1 MTVDTSTREK
11 EINRVTLVGF
21 VVNLILSAAKLAAG
35 ILGRS
40 GAMVADAIH
49 SFSDMATDIVVIVF
63 ARISSKPKDDGH
75 DYGHGKY
82 ETLAT
87 IIISLALAAVGIGI
101 LSSSIGSIRTILE
114 GGTLPR
120 PGAVALVAAVVSIV
134 AKEILYR
141 YTVRVGRRIDSPSVI
156 ANAWHHRSDALSS
169 LGTLAGI
176 GCAYFLGEK
185 WRIADPI
192 AALLVAVFI
201 FKIALDLIR
210 TGLGELLEKSLPA
223 DVEQEILS
231 IVTANPEIRSPHNLR
246 TRRIGASI
254 AIEVHVRVD
263 GAMSVAHSHALTV
276 DIEHRLRA
284 RFGAGTRQQRRTPAP
299 PRDAPPP
306 REGSPARQHLR
317 DGSSARRDL
326 RSTGPPLDG
335 PTRPRTTA
343 FPHDSTPFA
352 GTSRRPHENPHDGP
366 TKTRTT
372 APRTWHGVWVFT
384 AREESFLRRRQSDEK
399 RKKFGFSE
407 KNTYLATQNV
417 CRTPVSERA
426 KAHKDK
432 TINTK
437 KDCLSEENSTLSN

>member
-11 EINRVTLVGF
+11 EIYRVTLVGF

-231 IVTANPEIRSPHNLR
+231 IVTTNPEIRSPHNLR

-284 RFGAGTRQQRRTPAP
+284 RFGAGTMIAIHV
-299 PRDAPPP
+299 
-306 REGSPARQHLR
+306 E
-317 DGSSARRDL
+317 
-326 RSTGPPLDG
+326 PL
-335 PTRPRTTA
+335 
-343 FPHDSTPFA
+343 
-352 GTSRRPHENPHDGP
+352 
-366 TKTRTT
+366 K
-372 APRTWHGVWVFT
+372 
-384 AREESFLRRRQSDEK
+384 
-399 RKKFGFSE
+399 
-407 KNTYLATQNV
+407 
-417 CRTPVSERA
+417 
-426 KAHKDK
+426 
-432 TINTK
+432 
-437 KDCLSEENSTLSN
+437 

>member
-11 EINRVTLVGF
+11 EIYRVTLVGF

-63 ARISSKPKDDGH
+63 AHISSKPKDDGH

-284 RFGAGTRQQRRTPAP
+284 RFGAGTMIAIHV
-299 PRDAPPP
+299 
-306 REGSPARQHLR
+306 E
-317 DGSSARRDL
+317 
-326 RSTGPPLDG
+326 
-335 PTRPRTTA
+335 
-343 FPHDSTPFA
+343 
-352 GTSRRPHENPHDGP
+352 
-366 TKTRTT
+366 
-372 APRTWHGVWVFT
+372 
-384 AREESFLRRRQSDEK
+384 
-399 RKKFGFSE
+399 
-407 KNTYLATQNV
+407 
-417 CRTPVSERA
+417 PV
-426 KAHKDK
+426 K
-432 TINTK
+432 
-437 KDCLSEENSTLSN
+437 

>member
-1 MTVDTSTREK
+1 MTADTSTREK
-11 EINRVTLVGF
+11 EIYRVTLVGF

-284 RFGAGTRQQRRTPAP
+284 RFGAGTMIAIHVEP
-299 PRDAPPP
+299 
-306 REGSPARQHLR
+306 
-317 DGSSARRDL
+317 
-326 RSTGPPLDG
+326 
-335 PTRPRTTA
+335 
-343 FPHDSTPFA
+343 
-352 GTSRRPHENPHDGP
+352 
-366 TKTRTT
+366 
-372 APRTWHGVWVFT
+372 
-384 AREESFLRRRQSDEK
+384 EK
-399 RKKFGFSE
+399 
-407 KNTYLATQNV
+407 
-417 CRTPVSERA
+417 
-426 KAHKDK
+426 
-432 TINTK
+432 
-437 KDCLSEENSTLSN
+437 

>member
-11 EINRVTLVGF
+11 EIYRVTLVGF

-134 AKEILYR
+134 AKEILYH

-284 RFGAGTRQQRRTPAP
+284 RFGAGTMIAIHV
-299 PRDAPPP
+299 
-306 REGSPARQHLR
+306 E
-317 DGSSARRDL
+317 
-326 RSTGPPLDG
+326 PL
-335 PTRPRTTA
+335 
-343 FPHDSTPFA
+343 
-352 GTSRRPHENPHDGP
+352 
-366 TKTRTT
+366 K
-372 APRTWHGVWVFT
+372 
-384 AREESFLRRRQSDEK
+384 
-399 RKKFGFSE
+399 
-407 KNTYLATQNV
+407 
-417 CRTPVSERA
+417 
-426 KAHKDK
+426 
-432 TINTK
+432 
-437 KDCLSEENSTLSN
+437 

>member
-11 EINRVTLVGF
+11 EIYRVTLVGF

-141 YTVRVGRRIDSPSVI
+141 YTVRIGRRIDSPSVI

-284 RFGAGTRQQRRTPAP
+284 RFGAGTMIAIHV
-299 PRDAPPP
+299 
-306 REGSPARQHLR
+306 E
-317 DGSSARRDL
+317 
-326 RSTGPPLDG
+326 PL
-335 PTRPRTTA
+335 
-343 FPHDSTPFA
+343 
-352 GTSRRPHENPHDGP
+352 
-366 TKTRTT
+366 K
-372 APRTWHGVWVFT
+372 
-384 AREESFLRRRQSDEK
+384 
-399 RKKFGFSE
+399 
-407 KNTYLATQNV
+407 
-417 CRTPVSERA
+417 
-426 KAHKDK
+426 
-432 TINTK
+432 
-437 KDCLSEENSTLSN
+437 